1 MKNPN
6 PDRIAGSL
14 LGLAIG
20 DAFGAPYEGGPLE
33 RGVWALIGR
42 RGAKRRWSDDTQM
55 TIDVVQS
62 LLAIGRVDQDD
73 LARRFARSY
82 RWSRGYGPGAAKLLR
97 RVRRGQAWQEA
108 NRSIFPDG
116 SLGNGGAM
124 RAPVMGLYFAADGDR
139 AVIEAARASAEITH
153 AHPQGCEGAVVIA
166 LATAF
171 AGRDVP
177 SGDIFKRLCRT
188 ARHPEFLSKLQQAGE
203 WLRADETTSPR
214 TVAAELGNGVT
225 AASSCI
231 TAVYVALRFR
241 ARPFDDLLAFVIA
254 LRGDVDTIAA
264 MAGAIWG
271 AARGLDA
278 LPPARL
284 ARLEQCDRL
293 LALARSLAD
302 SVSPPD

>member
-1 MKNPN
+1 MTNPN

-42 RGAKRRWSDDTQM
+42 RGGKRRWSDDTQM

-62 LLAIGRVDQDD
+62 LLDVGRVDQDD
-73 LARRFARSY
+73 LAQRFARSY

-97 RVRRGQAWQEA
+97 QIRRGQPWRSA
-108 NRSIFPDG
+108 NRSVFSDG

-124 RAPVMGLYFAADGDR
+124 RAPAMGLYYAAAGEQ
-139 AVIEAARASAEITH
+139 AVSEAAKASAAVTH
-153 AHPQGCEGAVVIA
+153 AHPLGCEGAALIA
-166 LATAF
+166 LAVVF
-171 AGRDVP
+171 AYHDLA
-177 SGDIFKRLCRT
+177 SDDIIERLCQTALHGDFVSRLHRART
-188 ARHPEFLSKLQQAGE
+188 WLQAGE
-203 WLRADETTSPR
+203 TASPH

-225 AASSCI
+225 AVESCV
-231 TAVYVALRFR
+231 TAIYVALRFR
-241 ARPFDDLLAFVIA
+241 DRSFDDMLAFVIK

-293 LALARSLAD
+293 LALAQSLAEN
-302 SVSPPD
+302 VGR

>member
-1 MKNPN
+1 MSNPN
-6 PDRIAGSL
+6 SDRIAGSL

-97 RVRRGQAWQEA
+97 RIRRGQDWQAA
-108 NRSIFPDG
+108 NRSVFPDG

-124 RAPVMGLYFAADGDR
+124 RAPAMGLYLASAGDQEIS
-139 AVIEAARASAEITH
+139 AAARASAEITH
-153 AHPQGCEGAVVIA
+153 AHPQGCEGAVLIA
-166 LATAF
+166 LATAY
-171 AGRDVP
+171 ACRDVP
-177 SGDIFKRLCRT
+177 SGDIFVRLCET
-188 ARHPEFLSKLQQAGE
+188 AQHADFLSKLQRARTWLQA
-203 WLRADETTSPR
+203 DQSVSPR
-214 TVAAELGNGVT
+214 RVAAELGNGVT
-225 AASSCI
+225 AVDSCI
-231 TAVYVALRFR
+231 TAVFVALRFR
-241 ARPFDDLLAFVIA
+241 EQPFDDLLAFVIA

-271 AARGLDA
+271 AARGLAA

-293 LALARSLAD
+293 LKLAQSLAHGARR
-302 SVSPPD
+302 

>member
-1 MKNPN
+1 MTTPN
-6 PDRIAGSL
+6 PDRIAGAL

-42 RGAKRRWSDDTQM
+42 RGGKRRWSDDTQM

-62 LLAIGRVDQDD
+62 LLDLGRVDQDD
-73 LARRFARSY
+73 LAHRFARSY

-97 RVRRGQAWQEA
+97 RVRRGQAWQSA
-108 NRSIFPDG
+108 SRSVFPDG

-124 RAPVMGLYFAADGDR
+124 RAPVMGLFFAVAGDQ
-139 AVIEAARASAEITH
+139 AVIAAARASAEITH
-153 AHPQGCEGAVVIA
+153 AHALGCEGAELIA
-166 LATAF
+166 LATVF
-171 AGRDVP
+171 TLRDVP
-177 SGDIFKRLCRT
+177 SGEIIERLYET
-188 ARHPEFLSKLQQAGE
+188 AQHADFQAKLQRARA
-203 WLRADETTSPR
+203 WLQADETASPR

-225 AASSCI
+225 AVESCI
-231 TAVYVALRFR
+231 TAVFVALRFR
-241 ARPFDDLLAFVIA
+241 ERPFDELLAFVIA

-271 AARGLDA
+271 AARGLGA

-284 ARLEQCDRL
+284 ARLEDRDRL
-293 LALARSLAD
+293 LALAQSLTE
-302 SVSPPD
+302 SLSR